1 MYMQPAY
8 YLQKCDFE
16 KLISVT
22 FFMKM
27 IFKEELD
34 LPSSC
39 HYHVIILITKNVDN
53 TYPPNLFFLYVFFPL
68 LLLLLTNI
76 YSFILIIF
84 IESSL
89 LIQFNYIIFH
99 NG

>member
-1 MYMQPAY
+1 MQPAY
-8 YLQKCDFE
+8 CLQKYDFE

-39 HYHVIILITKNVDN
+39 HYHVIISITENVDN
-53 TYPPNLFFLYVFFPL
+53 IMPPKV
-68 LLLLLTNI
+68 
-76 YSFILIIF
+76 
-84 IESSL
+84 
-89 LIQFNYIIFH
+89 
-99 NG
+99 

>member
-1 MYMQPAY
+1 MQPAEMKHFRRKIYMQPAY
-8 YLQKCDFE
+8 CLQKCDFE

-53 TYPPNLFFLYVFFPL
+53 TREKIQGQGRKFDATEKEEWSNKR
-68 LLLLLTNI
+68 
-76 YSFILIIF
+76 
-84 IESSL
+84 ESIMS
-89 LIQFNYIIFH
+89 
-99 NG
+99 